1 MNCLFLKNECPFAV
15 PFRPKLSRVFFFGSL
30 VSHSKHVVVV
40 VVVVEGRKG
49 TATDQLVADED
60 VAGVLLRVG
69 LLGDEA
75 EELLLGL
82 VVGAVRDAVQ
92 RVLVQDPL
100 QKRRQQNQKKNQKNK
115 QTKCHSILLR
125 DSRTESTM
133 GTGRRRRGKPPKN
146 PTDRG
151 NRVQFNGCNG
161 ADRIVFKGKF
171 VTFFLL
177 SRPSP
182 AHNIFRKLLDVVF
195 LFTYRFRISIV
206 AIIGPSD
213 SIMTCNFFFAN
224 RVRSGANQFVSRK

>member
-1 MNCLFLKNECPFAV
+1 MSFCRSFPPEIVSC
-15 PFRPKLSRVFFFGSL
+15 FFFGSL

-100 QKRRQQNQKKNQKNK
+100 QKRRQQNQKKNPKKNK
-115 QTKCHSILLR
+115 QNVIQFYCETA
-125 DSRTESTM
+125 
-133 GTGRRRRGKPPKN
+133 GRNRRWEPVVVVVENPQKIPP
-146 PTDRG
+146 T
-151 NRVQFNGCNG
+151 
-161 ADRIVFKGKF
+161 
-171 VTFFLL
+171 
-177 SRPSP
+177 
-182 AHNIFRKLLDVVF
+182 
-195 LFTYRFRISIV
+195 V
-206 AIIGPSD
+206 AIESSSMAATGPTASSSRANSSLFFCYRGHRLPIISFESFLMLYFFSNID
-213 SIMTCNFFFAN
+213 SASRLLPSSV
-224 RVRSGANQFVSRK
+224 RVIR